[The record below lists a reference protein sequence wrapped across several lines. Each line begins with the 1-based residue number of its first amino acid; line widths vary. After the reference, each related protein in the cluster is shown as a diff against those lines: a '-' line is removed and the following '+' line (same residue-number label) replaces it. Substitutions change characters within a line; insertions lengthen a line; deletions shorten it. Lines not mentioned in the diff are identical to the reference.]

1 MHPNFALRQLTDRV
15 RPDDRELTMV
25 REQVASVLTNLA
37 TVVPRSRIVG
47 VGSYSRRTAIAFH
60 TNVDILAVL
69 PREWGTR
76 PVSPLSIVQRMA
88 ENLSD
93 ARCTP
98 CIRRDCRAVEL
109 HFKGTKRAPE
119 WHNMLFAAADA
130 RCGKKLCTISQLL
143 KVWRYAG
150 SSQHGISGFYMDM
163 ILATSDIGSG
173 VKSYGQCVNDFFK
186 ELIGRE
192 LRGPLDFASKSH
204 GRISPIS

>member
-1 MHPNFALRQLTDRV
+1 V
-15 RPDDRELTMV
+15 Y
-25 REQVASVLTNLA
+25 SVPGDSNQWIET
-37 TVVPRSRIVG
+37 
-47 VGSYSRRTAIAFH
+47 
-60 TNVDILAVL
+60 
-69 PREWGTR
+69 
-76 PVSPLSIVQRMA
+76 
-88 ENLSD
+88 
-93 ARCTP
+93 
-98 CIRRDCRAVEL
+98 
-109 HFKGTKRAPE
+109 APE

-130 RCGKKLCTISQLL
+130 RCGKKLCAISQLL